1 MSVFDDEHVDFEGDP
16 SPPPVSSGSAS
27 LDSTPQRTDFPHLTD
42 REWRALER
50 MAATFGVAAVTN
62 LLLTLPPEQHHSIA
76 SNFLHLELKHVNG
89 LLHERSSSKQEHL
102 KLTVS
107 KYSGG
112 ADEALLRWFVELE
125 TAMDARL
132 LTNEHNKVAFA
143 MSCLEGK
150 ARTWAYG
157 LKMHDAN
164 CFPTYETFKKAL
176 RNAYEPPK
184 CEFRARLS
192 LLRLHQGKNNL
203 QWYTQR
209 ARYLV
214 SSIVEDPVDMK
225 TQVAIFLAGLNDG
238 PIKTQLFR
246 EYPETL
252 EEAISRSLQEDFSHK
267 QAKLNLPV
275 RPTPPT
281 RPHSKSSSGAEPM
294 DIGSIT
300 PGSSQRR
307 VPDKTNIVCRRC
319 QGKGHYASDCR
330 APAPVVKSSGKP
342 PTNGNGNSRRQGG
355 DSKNVRFQ

>member
-1 MSVFDDEHVDFEGDP
+1 MSTFDDEHVNLEGET
-16 SPPPVSSGSAS
+16 SPPPPSSGSALGS
-27 LDSTPQRTDFPHLTD
+27 APQRRDFPHLTD

-50 MAATFGVAAVTN
+50 MAATFGAAAVTN
-62 LLLTLPPEQHHSIA
+62 LLRTLPPEQHHGIA

-89 LLHERSSSKQEHL
+89 LLQERDSSKKEHL

-132 LTNEHNKVAFA
+132 ISNEQNKVAFA
-143 MSCLEGK
+143 MSCLDGK
-150 ARTWAYG
+150 AKTWAYG
-157 LKMHDAN
+157 LKMHDSN
-164 CFPTYETFKKAL
+164 CFPTYEVFKKAL
-176 RNAYEPPK
+176 RDAYEPPK

-214 SSIVEDPVDMK
+214 SSIVEHPVDMM

-275 RPTPPT
+275 RSASSARPP
-281 RPHSKSSSGAEPM
+281 SKPSSGAEPM

-300 PGSSQRR
+300 SGSSQKRAS
-307 VPDKTNIVCRRC
+307 DKTNIVCRRC

-330 APAPVVKSSGKP
+330 APAPVAKSSGKP
-342 PTNGNGNSRRQGG
+342 PTSGNGNGRRQGG
-355 DSKNVRFQ
+355 DSKNVKSQ

>member
-1 MSVFDDEHVDFEGDP
+1 MSEFDGSTEFEAHTP
-16 SPPPVSSGSAS
+16 RTPLSTTSAS
-27 LDSTPQRTDFPHLTD
+27 LGAGIRREDYPHLTD

-50 MAATFGVAAVTN
+50 MAGTFGSDAIASM
-62 LLLTLPPEQHHSIA
+62 LLTLPAEQHHGIA
-76 SNFLHLELKHVNG
+76 SNFLHLELKHMNG
-89 LLHERSSSKQEHL
+89 LVGSTKREPL
-102 KLTVS
+102 KLSVS

-125 TAMDARL
+125 TAMEARVIAS
-132 LTNEHNKVAFA
+132 EQNKVAFA
-143 MSCLEGK
+143 MSCLDGK
-150 ARTWAYG
+150 AKTWAYG

-164 CFPTYETFKKAL
+164 CFPTYEGFKKAL

-192 LLRLHQGKNNL
+192 FLRLHQGKNNL

-267 QAKLNLPV
+267 QAKLNMPV
-275 RPTPPT
+275 RPASSARPP
-281 RPHSKSSSGAEPM
+281 SKSSSDPEPM

-300 PGSSQRR
+300 PGSSKGR
-307 VPDKTNIVCRRC
+307 PTADKSNIICRRC

-330 APAPVVKSSGKP
+330 APAPVSKSNGKP
-342 PTNGNGNSRRQGG
+342 PGNGNGSGRRQGG
-355 DSKNVRFQ
+355 DSKNEKSQ